1 MEGDGAPPAAE
12 APPTQGKLQGT
23 VKWFNSQKGFG
34 FITPEDGGEDLFV
47 HQTSIHAEGFRSL
60 GEGEK
65 VEFDI
70 DTSETGGAKAVNV
83 TGPGGSVVQGAP
95 RRGGFRGGR
104 GGARGQRGRGR
115 GAGRGGRGGMRG
127 GENGVDEVQPSG
139 LQVVVHNL
147 PWSMTW
153 QGLKDLFSEAGNVA
167 RTDVMTD
174 DHGRSK
180 GYGTVL
186 FSTKE
191 EAQGSIDMFNETDVE
206 GRMVTVR
213 LDRYA

>member
-1 MEGDGAPPAAE
+1 MEAGEGAGPSNPPARM
-12 APPTQGKLQGT
+12 QGT
-23 VKWFNSQKGFG
+23 VKWFNSQKGYG
-34 FITPEDGGEDLFV
+34 FITPADGGEDLFV

-60 GEGEK
+60 GDNEQ

-70 DTSETGGAKAVNV
+70 DTSENGGAKAINV

-95 RRGGFRGGR
+95 RRGGLRGNRR
-104 GGARGQRGRGR
+104 GGARGMGRGR
-115 GAGRGGRGGMRG
+115 AGGRGGRGGGRM
-127 GENGVDEVQPSG
+127 GENGGPEGAPSG

-147 PWSMTW
+147 PWSMQW
-153 QGLKDLFSEAGNVA
+153 QGLKDLFSEAGSVA

-186 FSTKE
+186 FTTAE
-191 EAQGSIDMFNETDVE
+191 EAQRAIELFNETDVRE
-206 GRMVTVR
+206 
-213 LDRYA
+213 